1 MKNSKLSLLFIT
13 LLTVLAIVIDLPE
26 NVPLRFNL
34 GPLKINRIIAPPEI
48 QFLGIDKKIYTH
60 LGLDLLGGTQ
70 LVLEADM
77 KDIVPADRTTA
88 LESIREIIDRRVN
101 FFGVAE
107 PVIQTAQVGES
118 FRIIVE
124 LPGVKNIKQA
134 VATIGQTAQLEFREF
149 NEEATAA
156 AVFPTLENTL
166 AVGITGRDLKKAEVV
181 FNSTTGEPN
190 VGFEMT
196 DAGGKKFAD
205 VTTRLVGKSLAIF
218 LDNLAITEGK
228 GTISGQ
234 FSPEEAKRLALQLSA
249 GALPAPV
256 TIIEQKNVGAT
267 LGQES
272 VAKSL
277 RAGAVGLLLVA
288 LFMVLYYGAL
298 GVIAD
303 VALIIYGLLTFAV
316 FRLVPVTLTLPG
328 IAGFVLSIGMAVDSN
343 ILIFERTKEE
353 LRKGKPWQIAM
364 ELGFG
369 RAWDSIRD
377 ANFTTL
383 LTAFILYNPL
393 NWSFFPASGMVRG
406 FALTLTIGVVTSLF
420 TGIVVSRNLIRVFY
434 RPNNK

>member
-218 LDNLAITEGK
+218 LDNFAISAPVVQTAITEGK

-234 FSPEEAKRLALQLSA
+234 FSSEEAKRLALQLSA

-353 LRKGKPWQIAM
+353 LRKG
-364 ELGFG
+364 
-369 RAWDSIRD
+369 
-377 ANFTTL
+377 
-383 LTAFILYNPL
+383 
-393 NWSFFPASGMVRG
+393 
-406 FALTLTIGVVTSLF
+406 
-420 TGIVVSRNLIRVFY
+420 
-434 RPNNK
+434 

>member
-1 MKNSKLSLLFIT
+1 MVF
-13 LLTVLAIVIDLPE
+13 
-26 NVPLRFNL
+26 
-34 GPLKINRIIAPPEI
+34 
-48 QFLGIDKKIYTH
+48 
-60 LGLDLLGGTQ
+60 
-70 LVLEADM
+70 
-77 KDIVPADRTTA
+77 
-88 LESIREIIDRRVN
+88 
-101 FFGVAE
+101 
-107 PVIQTAQVGES
+107 
-118 FRIIVE
+118 
-124 LPGVKNIKQA
+124 
-134 VATIGQTAQLEFREF
+134 IGQPAQREFREF

-218 LDNLAITEGK
+218 LDNFAISAPVVQTAITEGK

-267 LGQES
+267 LGQKS

-303 VALIIYGLLTFAV
+303 VALIIY
-316 FRLVPVTLTLPG
+316 
-328 IAGFVLSIGMAVDSN
+328 
-343 ILIFERTKEE
+343 
-353 LRKGKPWQIAM
+353 
-364 ELGFG
+364 
-369 RAWDSIRD
+369 
-377 ANFTTL
+377 
-383 LTAFILYNPL
+383 
-393 NWSFFPASGMVRG
+393 
-406 FALTLTIGVVTSLF
+406 
-420 TGIVVSRNLIRVFY
+420 
-434 RPNNK
+434 